1 MNIPPHLLNEHY
13 NDRYFDVVDAFE
25 EAKHI
30 HFEGGRIAERV
41 RAAAQKGEIF
51 RIGETGFGPG
61 RVLIALM
68 DSLEICSTLNF
79 AVQYSSAELYP
90 LSVGRME
97 SILEAFQDRAG
108 LYIQKMRDAYSRID
122 ISTSG
127 WHSVDIDTGAGIINL
142 RLFVGEA
149 LQMVLSLDAPCDAWF
164 LDGHGPKKNPDI
176 WRTELLKAIGDKTA
190 VGGTVTTYTVAGD
203 VKRDLTAAGFTLEKT
218 PGFGGKKEV
227 LRGVKQKVLSF

>member
-30 HFEGGRIAERV
+30 HFEGGRIIERI
-41 RAAAQKGEIF
+41 RAAAQKGEVF

-68 DSLEICSTLNF
+68 HSLDEACAALNF

-90 LSVGRME
+90 LSVERME
-97 SILEAFQDRAG
+97 SILDVFQDRAA
-108 LYIQKMRDAYSRID
+108 LYIQKMTKAYSAID
-122 ISTSG
+122 ISTTG
-127 WHSVDIDTGAGIINL
+127 WHSVDIGIGAGIINL

-149 LQMVLSLDAPCDAWF
+149 LQMVLSLDEPCGAWF

-176 WRTELLKAIGDKTA
+176 WRNPLLKAIGDKT
-190 VGGTVTTYTVAGD
+190 VSGGTVTTYTVAGA
-203 VKRDLTAAGFTLEKT
+203 VKRGLAAAGFTIEKR
-218 PGFGGKKEV
+218 PGFGGKKEA
-227 LRGVKQKVLSF
+227 LRALL